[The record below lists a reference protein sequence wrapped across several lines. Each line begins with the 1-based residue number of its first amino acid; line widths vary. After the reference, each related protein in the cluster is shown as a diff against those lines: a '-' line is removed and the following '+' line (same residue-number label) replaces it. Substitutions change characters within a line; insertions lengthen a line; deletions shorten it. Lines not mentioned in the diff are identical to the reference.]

1 MYTLNYGPHH
11 PSTHGVLRL
20 KLTMEGERIIECEPI
35 TGYLHRGVEKL
46 VETKSFISIIPY
58 IDRLD
63 YLAPVISEHA
73 YVLALEGL
81 LQIEIPRRAL
91 IIRTI
96 FDELTRISC
105 HIMGIGCATYD
116 MGLLSLFLYGFEERE
131 AIMKIFD
138 SVTEHRMHLAY
149 YVPGG
154 VISDISDEH
163 IIQIQ
168 LFISQLNG
176 YLDKVEKLALNSLIF
191 KSRTKDIGIISH
203 HLAQRFGISGV
214 NLRTCGIDYDIRTV
228 NPYGIYKEIDFKTIT
243 LEQSDCYNRTYLR
256 FLEIKQSIEVINQ
269 CLDLIEPGEWNTYR
283 KYECPDK
290 TGCFFNWKIKLP
302 ASNQFYRSVENSRG
316 EFGVHLCT
324 NDEPTH
330 PFRLHF
336 KSPSFAIVNMLR
348 ELLVDCELADVSII
362 LGSLDFIM
370 GDCDR

>member
-20 KLTMEGERIIECEPI
+20 KLTMDGERIVKCEPV
-35 TGYLHRGVEKL
+35 TGYLYRGVEKL
-46 VETKSFISIIPY
+46 VETKPFISIIPY

-73 YVLALEGL
+73 YVLALEEL
-81 LQIEIPRRAL
+81 LQIETPRRAL

-138 SVTEHRMHLAY
+138 AVTGRRMHLTY

-154 VISDISDEH
+154 VVSDISDEH

-168 LFISQLNG
+168 AFISQLSN
-176 YLDKVEKLALNSLIF
+176 YLNKVEILALNSLIF
-191 KSRTKDIGIISH
+191 KNRTKDIGIISYS
-203 HLAQRFGISGV
+203 LAQQFGISGV
-214 NLRTCGIDYDIRTV
+214 NMRSGGIDYDIRTV
-228 NPYGIYKEIDFKTIT
+228 KPYGIYKEINFKPIT
-243 LEQSDCYNRTYLR
+243 LDQSDCYNRTYLR
-256 FLEIKQSIEVINQ
+256 YLEIKQSIDIINQ
-269 CLDLIEPGEWNTYR
+269 CLDLIEPGEWNIYK
-283 KYECPDK
+283 KYKHSDG
-290 TGCFFNWKIKLP
+290 TGYFFNWKMKLP
-302 ASNQFYRSVENSRG
+302 ANSQVYKSVENSRG
-316 EFGVHLCT
+316 EFGVHLFT
-324 NDEPTH
+324 DEEQTH

-348 ELLVDCELADVSII
+348 ELLVGCELADVSII

>member
-20 KLTMEGERIIECEPI
+20 KLTMDGERVANCKPI
-35 TGYLHRGVEKL
+35 TGYLYRGVERL
-46 VETKSFISIIPY
+46 VESKSFISIIPY

-73 YVLALEGL
+73 YMLALESL
-81 LQIEIPRRAL
+81 LQIEVPRRAL

-105 HIMGIGCATYD
+105 HVLGIGCATYD

-138 SVTEHRMHLAY
+138 AVTGHRMHLAY
-149 YVPGG
+149 YIPGG
-154 VISDISDEH
+154 VISDITDEH
-163 IIQIQ
+163 VMQIQ
-168 LFISQLNG
+168 LFINQLPE
-176 YLDKVEKLALNSLIF
+176 YLDKVERLALDSFIF
-191 KSRTKDIGIISH
+191 KYRTKGVGVISQDM
-203 HLAQRFGISGV
+203 AKGFGISGV
-214 NLRTCGIDYDIRTV
+214 NLRSSGVNYDIRDIK
-228 NPYGIYKEIDFKTIT
+228 PYGIYSELDFQSIL

-256 FLEIKQSIEVINQ
+256 YLEIKQSIKLINR
-269 CLDLIEPGEWNTYR
+269 CLDLLEPGRYNN
-283 KYECPDK
+283 
-290 TGCFFNWKIKLP
+290 GFNLLRNLRLP
-302 ASNQFYRSVENSRG
+302 KHSIVYRSVENSRG
-316 EFGVHLCT
+316 EFGIHLLI
-324 NDEPTH
+324 NDNLLH

-336 KSPSFAIVNMLR
+336 KAPSFSIVNMLR
-348 ELLVDCELADVSII
+348 ELLVDCELADISII